1 MIRNFD
7 NFVNFPHALCKRCIH
22 EEEETVEREKID
34 CLWRISDDQIKGR
47 SQTGNLFDYHPS
59 LLKQYSIHLDK
70 SLFSLLDSRLRIRA
84 PRAHSIRAIIKTG
97 PIENKFR

>member
-1 MIRNFD
+1 ME
-7 NFVNFPHALCKRCIH
+7 FPPLCKRCIH
-22 EEEETVEREKID
+22 EEEEETVEREKID